1 MIVKSCTYYGECIT
15 TVESCL
21 YEMGMRIVRSC
32 AIEAAE
38 RSASL
43 SGFFG
48 SPVLGH
54 ADDFLAWL
62 ERSEPDRGSS
72 KRILVPQESFEVEPI
87 SGAIERRTEMVVLRD
102 DDALFELFRSPRG
115 ERDALRGKSCC
126 GDLAARLLRD
136 AVVRSMIDVQVRYS
150 VSCLLA
156 MRVWRCGRLSQRELC
171 EALVQLLWVAFL
183 HERQGGSHAKWENNC
198 ATESRR
204 KQISSDRVFKKCDLA
219 ISEVCGRAG
228 KETDDCEKKSHAT
241 LQVERAARANR
252 LAYLDFSERTQLLC
266 LACSG
271 KTAADHLRS
280 GRFCTEVSESGA
292 EAGRVPHRQA

>member
-21 YEMGMRIVRSC
+21 YEMGMCIVRSC
-32 AIEAAE
+32 AIEAVE
-38 RSASL
+38 RFASL

-48 SPVLGH
+48 SPALGR

-62 ERSEPDRGSS
+62 ERSEPDRSSS
-72 KRILVPQESFEVEPI
+72 KRILVLQESFEVEPI
-87 SGAIERRTEMVVLRD
+87 SGAIERRIEMVVLRED
-102 DDALFELFRSPRG
+102 NVLFEHLRG
-115 ERDALRGKSCC
+115 AHGECDALRGESCC

-183 HERQGGSHAKWENNC
+183 HERQGSSHAKWESDC

-204 KQISSDRVFKKCDLA
+204 KQISSDRVFKKCDPA
-219 ISEVCGRAG
+219 ISEACGRAG
-228 KETDDCEKKSHAT
+228 KETDDYEKKGHAT
-241 LQVERAARANR
+241 LQVERVARANR

-266 LACSG
+266 LVRFG
-271 KTAADHLRS
+271 KTAADHLCS
-280 GRFCTEVSESGA
+280 GQFCTEVSESGV
-292 EAGRVPHRQA
+292 EAGSEPHRQA